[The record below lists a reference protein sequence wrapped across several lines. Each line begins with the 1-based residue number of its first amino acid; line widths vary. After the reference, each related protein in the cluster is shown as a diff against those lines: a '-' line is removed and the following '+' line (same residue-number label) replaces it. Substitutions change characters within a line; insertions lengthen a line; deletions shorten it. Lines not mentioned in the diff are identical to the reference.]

1 MATAQ
6 EDSPTS
12 DILRQVFAEYSS
24 RLSIDGGATLL
35 VSDTPTALQIAD
47 LTKDIRTPYG
57 PHITIATRGTDSSSS
72 SSSSSSSGSAGGEA
86 GTATNIPEELNC
98 TFEPLDSLTAKMDH
112 FTHAFFTVQ
121 GTEDPKFVMRGFK
134 WMHYALRPKGVA
146 VVVALKVES
155 GKSEADENGG
165 EGKGQGGSGSGGD
178 GKEEEGGFTV
188 GLEDKILYQTKGKA
202 QGLGDVLE
210 FAGFE
215 RGKIRSWEV
224 ETQGSFGGSRREG
237 RVVLGMK
244 WDQLTG

>member
-6 EDSPTS
+6 DSPTS

-24 RLSIDGGATLL
+24 RLSIDGGSQLL
-35 VSDTPTALQIAD
+35 VSDVPTALQIAD

-57 PHITIATRGTDSSSS
+57 PHITIATRGQDPSSSS
-72 SSSSSSSGSAGGEA
+72 SSPSSSVGSGHVPPTTSAV
-86 GTATNIPEELNC
+86 PEGLNC
-98 TFEPLDSLTAKMDH
+98 SFEPLDALTAKMDH
-112 FTHAFFTVQ
+112 FTHAVFIVN
-121 GTEDPKFVMRGFK
+121 GTEDPKFVMQGFK
-134 WMHYALRPKGVA
+134 WMHYTLRPKGVA

-155 GKSEADENGG
+155 GKSEGSADGG
-165 EGKGQGGSGSGGD
+165 GGD
-178 GKEEEGGFTV
+178 GGDGGGEQSGFTV

-202 QGLGDVLE
+202 KGLGDVLE

-224 ETQGSFGGSRREG
+224 ETEGVFGGRKREG
-237 RVVLGMK
+237 NVVLAMK

>member
-1 MATAQ
+1 MAAAQ
-6 EDSPTS
+6 DSPTS

-24 RLSIDGGATLL
+24 RLSIDGGSKLL

-57 PHITIATRGTDSSSS
+57 PRITIATRGQETASP
-72 SSSSSSSGSAGGEA
+72 SSSSGSVEGGPTPSA
-86 GTATNIPEELNC
+86 VPEDLNC
-98 TFEPLDSLTAKMDH
+98 TAEPLDSLTAKMDH
-112 FTHAFFTVQ
+112 FTHAVFVVN
-121 GTEDPKFVMRGFK
+121 GTEDPKFVMQGFK

-155 GKSEADENGG
+155 GKSEGNGEDG
-165 EGKGQGGSGSGGD
+165 GGSGGVGG
-178 GKEEEGGFTV
+178 GEEGGFTV
-188 GLEDKILYQTKGKA
+188 GLEDKILYQTKGRAK
-202 QGLGDVLE
+202 GLGDVLE

-224 ETQGSFGGSRREG
+224 GTEGVFGGRKREG
-237 RVVLGMK
+237 NVVLAMK

>member
-1 MATAQ
+1 MAAQ
-6 EDSPTS
+6 DSPTS

-24 RLSIDGGATLL
+24 RLSIDGGSKLL

-47 LTKDIRTPYG
+47 LTRDIRTPYG
-57 PHITIATRGTDSSSS
+57 PHITIATRGQEASP
-72 SSSSSSSGSAGGEA
+72 SSGPGDGGP
-86 GTATNIPEELNC
+86 TTSPVVPEDLNC
-98 TFEPLDSLTAKMDH
+98 TAEPLDSLTAKMDH
-112 FTHAFFTVQ
+112 FTHAVFVVN
-121 GTEDPKFVMRGFK
+121 GTEDPKFVMQGFK

-155 GKSEADENGG
+155 GKAEGNTEDGG
-165 EGKGQGGSGSGGD
+165 GGGG
-178 GKEEEGGFTV
+178 EEGGFTV

-202 QGLGDVLE
+202 EGLGDVLE

-224 ETQGSFGGSRREG
+224 GTEGPFGGRKREG
-237 RVVLGMK
+237 NVVLAMK

>member
-1 MATAQ
+1 MAAAQ
-6 EDSPTS
+6 DSPTS

-24 RLSIDGGATLL
+24 RLSIDGGSQLL

-57 PHITIATRGTDSSSS
+57 PHITIATRGTESFSSSS
-72 SSSSSSSGSAGGEA
+72 SSFSSSSGSGEGAGS
-86 GTATNIPEELNC
+86 TATNVPEGLNC
-98 TFEPLDSLTAKMDH
+98 SFEPLDALTAKMDH
-112 FTHAFFTVQ
+112 FTHAIFIVN
-121 GTEDPKFVMRGFK
+121 GTEDPKFVMQGFK

-146 VVVALKVES
+146 VVVASKVES
-155 GKSEADENGG
+155 GKSEGSADG
-165 EGKGQGGSGSGGD
+165 GGSGDGGGRGD
-178 GKEEEGGFTV
+178 GVGEEGGFTV

-202 QGLGDVLE
+202 KGLGDVLE

-224 ETQGSFGGSRREG
+224 GTEGLFGGRKREG
-237 RVVLGMK
+237 SVVLAMK